1 MNGSK
6 SYCDLHWPQCY
17 SLACVTEWAVT
28 TGLLT
33 RSVADATLIPEL
45 KYARC
50 LIDATCLPTQFSMR
64 HVMTF
69 TYVGR
74 VCEGTRAAMRIASC
88 CDMICRKLL
97 QWTCQKKVFRIW
109 VIGPI
114 CFIYHYIYRTFH
126 IDYVWIHLI
135 IQITTCEND
144 NHHSERNHSDRIR
157 NRIFPVNID

>member
-1 MNGSK
+1 MR
-6 SYCDLHWPQCY
+6 YA
-17 SLACVTEWAVT
+17 SLAMCAICSEITYEWFQILLRSALTTVLLPACVTEWAVT

-74 VCEGTRAAMRIASC
+74 VCEGIQAGITVASC
-88 CDMICRKLL
+88 
-97 QWTCQKKVFRIW
+97 
-109 VIGPI
+109 
-114 CFIYHYIYRTFH
+114 
-126 IDYVWIHLI
+126 
-135 IQITTCEND
+135 
-144 NHHSERNHSDRIR
+144 
-157 NRIFPVNID
+157 